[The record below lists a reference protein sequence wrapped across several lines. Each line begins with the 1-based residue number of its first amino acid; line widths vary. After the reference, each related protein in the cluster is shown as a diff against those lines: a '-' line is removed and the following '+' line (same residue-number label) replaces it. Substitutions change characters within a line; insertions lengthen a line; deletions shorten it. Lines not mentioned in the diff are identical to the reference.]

1 MTKMNR
7 QAVLMVGAGSY
18 LPSHVM
24 TNDDLSEFVDTDDNW
39 IKQRTGISQRHIV
52 AEGEKTSDLAVH
64 AARRALENAGLSAA
78 DIDIIIIATTTPDD
92 TFPSTASVVQ
102 HKLEAYQAFAFD
114 VQAVCAGFVY
124 GLGVGESLIKSGQG
138 RRVLIIGAE
147 SFTKLLNWEDRT
159 TCVLFGDGA
168 GAVILEASD
177 DAPQDWGV
185 LSTVLHT
192 DGRYR
197 DILYVDGGPSAT
209 GTVGHVQMKGQDVFK
224 HAVEKLS
231 SAMNEV
237 IEKTGHHPK
246 DIDWL
251 IPHQANIRII
261 DGMQRK
267 LGLPPERVVRC
278 VDKHANT
285 SAASI
290 PLALTQAV
298 GDGRVKAGDLL
309 AFEAIGGGLSWG
321 ASLVRYGRPSKKNS

>member
-1 MTKMNR
+1 M
-7 QAVLMVGAGSY
+7 
-18 LPSHVM
+18 
-24 TNDDLSEFVDTDDNW
+24 
-39 IKQRTGISQRHIV
+39 
-52 AEGEKTSDLAVH
+52 
-64 AARRALENAGLSAA
+64 
-78 DIDIIIIATTTPDD
+78 
-92 TFPSTASVVQ
+92 
-102 HKLEAYQAFAFD
+102 
-114 VQAVCAGFVY
+114 QAVCAGFVY
-124 GLGVGESLIKSGQG
+124 GLGVGDSLIKSGQG
-138 RRVLIIGAE
+138 RRALIIGAE
-147 SFTKLLNWEDRT
+147 SFTKLLNWKDRT

-197 DILYVDGGPSAT
+197 DILYVDGGPSTT
-209 GTVGHVQMKGQDVFK
+209 GTVGHVKMKGQDVFK

-237 IEKTGHHPK
+237 IQKTGHQPD

-267 LGLPPERVVRC
+267 LGLPAERVVRC

-290 PLALTQAV
+290 PLALTEAV
-298 GDGRVKAGDLL
+298 SDGRVKAGHLL

-321 ASLVRYGRPSKKNS
+321 ASLVRFGRPFKKNR

>member
-7 QAVLMVGAGSY
+7 QSVLLVGAGSY
-18 LPSHVM
+18 LPSNVV
-24 TNDDLSEFVDTDDNW
+24 TNDDLSKFVETDDNW

-52 AEGEKTSDLAVH
+52 AEGEKTSDLAVQ
-64 AARRALENAGLSAA
+64 AARRALKNAGVSAA
-78 DIDIIIIATTTPDD
+78 EVDIIIVATTTPDD

-124 GLGVGESLIKSGQG
+124 ALTVGDSLIRSGQG
-138 RRVLIIGAE
+138 RRALIIGAE
-147 SFTKLLNWEDRT
+147 SFTKLLDWEDRS

-168 GAVILEASD
+168 GAVVLEASD
-177 DAPQDWGV
+177 DAPEDWGV

-209 GTVGHVQMKGQDVFK
+209 GTIGHVKMKGQDVFK

-237 IEKTGHHPK
+237 IEKTGHQPD

-267 LGLPPERVVRC
+267 LGLPAERVVRC
-278 VDKHANT
+278 VSKHANT

-290 PLALTQAV
+290 PLALTEAV
-298 GDGRVKAGDLL
+298 SDGRVKAGDLL

-321 ASLVRYGRPSKKNS
+321 ASLVRFGRPPKMTS

>member
-1 MTKMNR
+1 MTEMNR
-7 QAVLMVGAGSY
+7 RSVLMVGAGSY

-24 TNDDLSEFVDTDDNW
+24 TNDDLSEFVETDDSW
-39 IKQRTGISQRHIV
+39 IKQRTGIGQRHIV

-64 AARRALENAGLSAA
+64 AAQRALKNARLSAA

-102 HKLEAYQAFAFD
+102 HKLKAYQAFAFD

-124 GLGVGESLIKSGQG
+124 GLGVGDSLIKSGQG
-138 RRVLIIGAE
+138 QRALIIGAE

-197 DILYVDGGPSAT
+197 DILHVDGGLSTT
-209 GTVGHVQMKGQDVFK
+209 GTVGHVKMKGQDVFK

-237 IEKTGHHPK
+237 IQKTGHQPD

-267 LGLPPERVVRC
+267 LGLPAERVARC

-290 PLALTQAV
+290 PLALTEAV
-298 GDGRVKAGDLL
+298 SDGRVKAGDLL

-321 ASLVRYGRPSKKNS
+321 ASLVRYGRPF

>member
-24 TNDDLSEFVDTDDNW
+24 TNDDLSKFVKTDDSW

-52 AEGEKTSDLAVH
+52 AEGEKTSDLAVR
-64 AARRALENAGLSAA
+64 AARCALENAGLSAE
-78 DIDIIIIATTTPDD
+78 DIDIIVIATTTPDD

-102 HKLEAYQAFAFD
+102 HKLEAYKAFAFD
-114 VQAVCAGFVY
+114 LQAVCAGFVY

-138 RRVLIIGAE
+138 RRALIIGAE

-209 GTVGHVQMKGQDVFK
+209 GTVGYVQMKGQDVFK

-231 SAMNEV
+231 TAMNEV
-237 IEKTGHHPK
+237 IEKAGHQPN

-267 LGLPPERVVRC
+267 LGLPSDRVVRC

-298 GDGRVKAGDLL
+298 SDGRVKAGDLL

-321 ASLVRYGRPSKKNS
+321 ASLVRYGRPSEKNS

>member
-1 MTKMNR
+1 MTEMNR
-7 QAVLMVGAGSY
+7 GSVLMVGAGSY

-24 TNDDLSEFVDTDDNW
+24 TNDDLSEFVETDDSW
-39 IKQRTGISQRHIV
+39 IKQRTGIGQRHIV

-64 AARRALENAGLSAA
+64 AAQRALKNARLSAA

-102 HKLEAYQAFAFD
+102 HKLKAYQAFAFD

-124 GLGVGESLIKSGQG
+124 GLGVGDSLIKSGQG
-138 RRVLIIGAE
+138 QRALIIGAE
-147 SFTKLLNWEDRT
+147 SFTKLLNWKDRT

-197 DILYVDGGPSAT
+197 DILYVDGGPSTT
-209 GTVGHVQMKGQDVFK
+209 GTVGHVKMKGQDVFK

-237 IEKTGHHPK
+237 IQKTGHQPD

-267 LGLPPERVVRC
+267 LGLPAERVVRC

-290 PLALTQAV
+290 PLALTEAV
-298 GDGRVKAGDLL
+298 SDGRVKAGDLL

-321 ASLVRYGRPSKKNS
+321 ASLVRFGRPF

>member
-1 MTKMNR
+1 MTEMNR
-7 QAVLMVGAGSY
+7 RSVLMVGAGSY

-24 TNDDLSEFVDTDDNW
+24 TNDDLSEFVETDDSW
-39 IKQRTGISQRHIV
+39 IKQRTGIGQRHIV

-64 AARRALENAGLSAA
+64 AAQRALENARLSAA

-102 HKLEAYQAFAFD
+102 HKLKAYQAFAFD

-124 GLGVGESLIKSGQG
+124 GLGVGDSLIKSGQG
-138 RRVLIIGAE
+138 QRALIIGAE
-147 SFTKLLNWEDRT
+147 SFTKLLNWKDRT

-197 DILYVDGGPSAT
+197 DILYVDGGPSTT
-209 GTVGHVQMKGQDVFK
+209 GTVGHVKMKGQDVFK

-237 IEKTGHHPK
+237 IQKTGHQPD

-267 LGLPPERVVRC
+267 LGLPTERVVRC

-290 PLALTQAV
+290 PLALTEAV
-298 GDGRVKAGDLL
+298 SDGRVKAGDLL

-321 ASLVRYGRPSKKNS
+321 ASLVRFGRPF